1 MFRGL
6 KKTIAVCLIG
16 FGIRYINGYFTSY
29 YMVVNYNRYNNYSCW
44 NIVAF
49 MLKGG
54 KKMFVVV
61 KKVPKCLRGI
71 VKFIFGVKDK

>member
-54 KKMFVVV
+54 KKNVCSG
-61 KKVPKCLRGI
+61 KKGS
-71 VKFIFGVKDK
+71 

>member
-44 NIVAF
+44 NIVAL
-49 MLKGG
+49 MLK
-54 KKMFVVV
+54 
-61 KKVPKCLRGI
+61 RG
-71 VKFIFGVKDK
+71 